1 MDNIKDIVTVTAV
14 TAEGIYWP
22 ARGEGTYNHLK
33 NEAEQNG
40 WQDLVLLFS
49 T

>member
-1 MDNIKDIVTVTAV
+1 MGNIKDLVRV